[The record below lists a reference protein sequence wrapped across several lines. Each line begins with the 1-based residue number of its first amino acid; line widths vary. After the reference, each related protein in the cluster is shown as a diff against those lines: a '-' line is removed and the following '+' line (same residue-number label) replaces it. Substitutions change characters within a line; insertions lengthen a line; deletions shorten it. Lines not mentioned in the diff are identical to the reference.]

1 MGTVV
6 VGAILVGVVA
16 FVIRSMIRDKKNGKS
31 IQCGGDCRATVAD
44 IVIKNQRRRCTRA
57 FFSLYADAFI
67 CAEKR
72 IEHSKVCS
80 FLEKIC

>member
-1 MGTVV
+1 MENQSNAAVT
-6 VGAILVGVVA
+6 A
-16 FVIRSMIRDKKNGKS
+16 
-31 IQCGGDCRATVAD
+31 ATVAD

-80 FLEKIC
+80 FWRKYAKIVSGKLCSI